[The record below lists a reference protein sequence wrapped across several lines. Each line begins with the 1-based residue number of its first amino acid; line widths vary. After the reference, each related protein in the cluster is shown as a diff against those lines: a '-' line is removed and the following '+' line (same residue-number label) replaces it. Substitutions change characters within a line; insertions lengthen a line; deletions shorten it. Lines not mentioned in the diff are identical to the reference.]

1 MGSIAAFNRAR
12 AQQAALADA
21 AKRPPQE
28 VAESQEVAKADP
40 VLVENLDELG
50 SPPYADADQL
60 INVQG
65 DSNLD
70 REMEGMRQAE
80 LNRDRVLSPAALE
93 ELQNA
98 HLHEPKVKA
107 IPDPDE
113 AGQDRT
119 LEGQKPLRDKAEAPY
134 KDERVKPQKDG
145 RLRAAEPYEDRPDG
159 ETTTSA
165 VVTNVGVHPTHEADD
180 QKFVEKLAAQ
190 FPIDDP
196 KNSEPPHKP
205 GTPATSAEVKDGKD
219 GKPAEAKRRGRASQM
234 VAEEGEGLKKNT
246 EVKKEAYA
254 AAEKAMDETGS
265 KPTGQDASVPAPDT
279 VKKTADTSNAS
290 KTPDQPD
297 QPSEFQKPTPGK

>member
-21 AKRPPQE
+21 AKRPPQQI
-28 VAESQEVAKADP
+28 AESQELVKAPP
-40 VLVENLDELG
+40 VVVENLDELG

-70 REMEGMRQAE
+70 RELEGMRQAE

-119 LEGQKPLRDKAEAPY
+119 LKGQKALRDKAEAPY
-134 KDERVKPQKDG
+134 KDDRVKPQKDG

-205 GTPATSAEVKDGKD
+205 GTPATSAEVKEGT
-219 GKPAEAKRRGRASQM
+219 KRRGRASQM

-254 AAEKAMDETGS
+254 AAEKALDEAGS

-297 QPSEFQKPTPGK
+297 QPSERQKPTPGK

>member
-1 MGSIAAFNRAR
+1 MSSIAWANRAR
-12 AQQAALADA
+12 AQQAAIKDA
-21 AKRPPQE
+21 QARPPFE
-28 VAESQEVAKADP
+28 VTESQELAKAAP
-40 VLVENLDELG
+40 VVVENLDDLA

-70 REMEGMRQAE
+70 REMEGLRQAE
-80 LNRDRVLSPAALE
+80 LNRTRVLSPKALE

-113 AGQDRT
+113 TGKDRS
-119 LEGQKPLRDKAEAPY
+119 LKGQKAMRDKAEAPY
-134 KDERVKPQKDG
+134 KDDRVKPIPDG
-145 RLRAAEPYEDRPDG
+145 RIRATEPYEDRPDG

-196 KNSEPPHKP
+196 ANSEDPHKTEP
-205 GTPATSAEVKDGKD
+205 PP
-219 GKPAEAKRRGRASQM
+219 PAEEASAPVKRRGRASQRF
-234 VAEEGEGLKKNT
+234 AEDGEGQK
-246 EVKKEAYA
+246 VQA
-254 AAEKAMDETGS
+254 AATKEVHAEADKALSEAGQ
-265 KPTGQDASVPAPDT
+265 KPSAKDASEPAPDT
-279 VKKTADTSNAS
+279 AKKTADTGNAG

-297 QPSEFQKPTPGK
+297 QPSELQKPTVGK

>member
-1 MGSIAAFNRAR
+1 MGSLAAFNRNR
-12 AQQAALADA
+12 AQQAALQDA
-21 AKRPPQE
+21 AKRQPQQI
-28 VAESQEVAKADP
+28 AESQELANAAP

-70 REMEGMRQAE
+70 RELEGMRQAE
-80 LNRDRVLSPAALE
+80 LNRTRVLSPAARE

-98 HLHEPKVKA
+98 HLHEPKTKA

-119 LEGQKPLRDKAEAPY
+119 LKGQKKLRDKAEAPY
-134 KDERVKPQKDG
+134 KDDRVKPIPDG
-145 RLRAAEPYEDRPDG
+145 RLRATEPYEDRPDG

-196 KNSEPPHKP
+196 QNSEPPHKP
-205 GTPATSAEVKDGKD
+205 GTPATSAEPKES
-219 GKPAEAKRRGRASQM
+219 KPAEAKRRGRASQ
-234 VAEEGEGLKKNT
+234 VVTAEEGEGLKKNT
-246 EVKKEAYA
+246 EVKQEA
-254 AAEKAMDETGS
+254 AAAAKKALAEAGS

-279 VKKTADTSNAS
+279 VKKTADTTSPS
-290 KTPDQPD
+290 KNSDQPD
-297 QPSEFQKPTPGK
+297 QPSELQKPPVGK

>member
-1 MGSIAAFNRAR
+1 MGSIAAFNRNR
-12 AQQAALADA
+12 AQQAAIQDA
-21 AKRPPQE
+21 LNRKPME
-28 VAESQEVAKADP
+28 VAESQEVAKAAP
-40 VLVENLDELG
+40 VYVEDLDDLA

-70 REMEGMRQAE
+70 REVEGLRQAE
-80 LNRDRVLSPAALE
+80 LNRTRVLSPKALE

-113 AGQDRT
+113 AGGDRT
-119 LEGQKPLRDKAEAPY
+119 LKGQKKLRDKAEAPY
-134 KDERVKPQKDG
+134 KDDRVKPIPDG
-145 RLRAAEPYEDRPDG
+145 RIRAGEPYEDRPDG

-190 FPIDDP
+190 FPINDP
-196 KNSEPPHKP
+196 KNSEDPHKIEGP
-205 GTPATSAEVKDGKD
+205 ATPAEVEKN
-219 GKPAEAKRRGRASQM
+219 KRRGRASQM
-234 VAEEGEGLKKNT
+234 TAEEGEGLKKQAAIR
-246 EVKKEAYA
+246 KDAYA
-254 AAEKAMDETGS
+254 EAEKALAASDQ
-265 KPTGQDASVPAPDT
+265 KPSGEDSSQPAPDT
-279 VKKTADTSNAS
+279 AKKTADTSNAS

-297 QPSEFQKPTPGK
+297 QPSEMQKPTVGK

>member
-1 MGSIAAFNRAR
+1 MGSIAAFNRNR
-12 AQQAALADA
+12 AQQAAIQDA
-21 AKRPPQE
+21 LNRQPMQI
-28 VAESQEVAKADP
+28 AESQEVAKAAP
-40 VLVENLDELG
+40 VVVENLDEIG

-70 REMEGMRQAE
+70 REMEGLRQAK

-113 AGQDRT
+113 AGKDRT
-119 LEGQKPLRDKAEAPY
+119 LKGQRKLRDKAEAPY
-134 KDERVKPQKDG
+134 KDDRVKPIPDG
-145 RLRAAEPYEDRPDG
+145 RLRAGEPYEDRPDG

-180 QKFVEKLAAQ
+180 QKFVEKLAAMY
-190 FPIDDP
+190 PIDDP
-196 KNSEPPHKP
+196 KNSEDPHKIEGP
-205 GTPATSAEVKDGKD
+205 ATPAEVEKN
-219 GKPAEAKRRGRASQM
+219 KRRGRASQM
-234 VAEEGEGLKKNT
+234 VAEEGEGLKKQSAI
-246 EVKKEAYA
+246 KKEAYA
-254 AAEKAMDETGS
+254 EAEKALAAADQ
-265 KPTGQDASVPAPDT
+265 KPSGEDSSQPAPDT
-279 VKKTADTSNAS
+279 AKKTADTSNAG

-297 QPSEFQKPTPGK
+297 QPSEMQKPTPSK

>member
-1 MGSIAAFNRAR
+1 MGSLAAFNRNR
-12 AQQAALADA
+12 AQQAALQDA
-21 AKRPPQE
+21 AKRPPQQI
-28 VAESQEVAKADP
+28 AESQEFAHAAP

-70 REMEGMRQAE
+70 RELEGMRQAE
-80 LNRDRVLSPAALE
+80 LNRTRVLSPAARE

-98 HLHEPKVKA
+98 HLHEPKTKA

-119 LEGQKPLRDKAEAPY
+119 LEGQKKLRDKAEAPY
-134 KDERVKPQKDG
+134 KDDRVKPIPDG

-205 GTPATSAEVKDGKD
+205 GTPATSAEPKEG
-219 GKPAEAKRRGRASQM
+219 GKRRGRASQI
-234 VAEEGEGLKKNT
+234 VAEEGEGLKKNA
-246 EVKKEAYA
+246 EVKQEAYA
-254 AAEKAMDETGS
+254 AAEKALSEAGS

-279 VKKTADTSNAS
+279 VKKTADTTSAS
-290 KTPDQPD
+290 KKPDQPD
-297 QPSEFQKPTPGK
+297 QPSELQKPPVGK

>member
-1 MGSIAAFNRAR
+1 MGSIAAFNRNR
-12 AQQAALADA
+12 AQQAALQDA
-21 AKRPPQE
+21 AKRPPQQ
-28 VAESQEVAKADP
+28 VAESQELTKAAP

-80 LNRDRVLSPAALE
+80 LNRDRVLSPAARE

-98 HLHEPKVKA
+98 HLHEPKTKA

-119 LEGQKPLRDKAEAPY
+119 LEGQKALRDKAEAPY
-134 KDERVKPQKDG
+134 KDDRVKPIPDG
-145 RLRAAEPYEDRPDG
+145 RLRAAEPYENRPDG

-190 FPIDDP
+190 YPIDDP

-205 GTPATSAEVKDGKD
+205 GTPATSAEVKES
-219 GKPAEAKRRGRASQM
+219 KPAEAKRRGRASQI

-246 EVKKEAYA
+246 EVKKDAYA
-254 AAEKAMDETGS
+254 AAEKALTEAGS

-290 KTPDQPD
+290 KKPDQPD
-297 QPSEFQKPTPGK
+297 QPSEFQKPSVGK